1 MIRLMFVCH
10 GNICRSPMAEVIM
23 KHLVEKEGLSSHFFI
38 ASSATSS
45 EEIGKTYGNPVHPE
59 AKDEL
64 ARHGLSAGN
73 KRAVQLTKEDYQ
85 KYDIFIGMDFY
96 NIRNMN
102 RLFKDDPEGK
112 ITRLLEHAG
121 RRADVS
127 DPWYTGE
134 FDVTYRDIEE
144 GCIALLEKLKKGIEE
159 GKELAHYHLLG

>member
-1 MIRLMFVCH
+1 
-10 GNICRSPMAEVIM
+10 M
-23 KHLVEKEGLSSHFFI
+23 KDLVEREGLSSSFLI

-45 EEIGKTYGNPVHPE
+45 EEIGKTYGNPVHPG
-59 AKDEL
+59 AKAEL
-64 ARHGLSAGN
+64 ARHGLSAEN
-73 KRAVQLTKEDYQ
+73 KRAVQLTKEDYE
-85 KYDIFIGMDFY
+85 KYDIFVGMDFY

-102 RLFKDDPEGK
+102 LLFKDDPDGK

-134 FDVTYRDIEE
+134 FDVTYRDIEA

-159 GKELAHYHLLG
+159 GKELAYYHLLG